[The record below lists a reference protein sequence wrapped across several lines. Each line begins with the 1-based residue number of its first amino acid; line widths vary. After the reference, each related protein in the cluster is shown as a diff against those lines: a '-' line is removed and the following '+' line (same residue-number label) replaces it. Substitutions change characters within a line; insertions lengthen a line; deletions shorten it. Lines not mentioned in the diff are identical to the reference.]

1 MREKWADWEKLQ
13 EDIATLAVQVLG
25 DGATDLVPEDLY
37 RRVPEGG
44 YKKDS
49 EKWIKELEEELNG
62 PMEEMNAAGEEAL
75 KKMTSAEKESERKF
89 NEQKARIIAMIT
101 TEDD

>member
-1 MREKWADWEKLQ
+1 MQ

-25 DGATDLVPEDLY
+25 HDAANLVPEELY
-37 RRVPEGG
+37 RRVAEGG
-44 YKKDS
+44 YKTES
-49 EKWIKELEEELNG
+49 EKWMKELEEELNG
-62 PMEEMNAAGEEAL
+62 PRQEMKAAGEEAL
-75 KKMTSAEKESERKF
+75 KKMASAEKESERKF

>member
-25 DGATDLVPEDLY
+25 DGAADLVPEGLY
-37 RRVPEGG
+37 RRVPGG

-49 EKWIKELEEELNG
+49 EKWMKVLEEELNG
-62 PMEEMNAAGEEAL
+62 PMEEMKAAGEEAL
-75 KKMTSAEKESERKF
+75 KKMTNAEKESERKF